1 MITNQFK
8 LLPDNLIINLINFL
22 DLKDILNLEQVD
34 HDFNKVIKKN
44 ENHVWKSIYK
54 NIKFPKIIIYDENYN
69 YKFNN
74 YTFSINFPKKC
85 LKDKLKIAYKSYE
98 DHLNVKLSE

>member
-1 MITNQFK
+1 MTTNQFK

-22 DLKDILNLEQVD
+22 DLRDILNLEQVNNN
-34 HDFNKVIKKN
+34 FGKIIKRN

-54 NIKFPKIIIYDENYN
+54 NIKFPLIVIYNENYN

-74 YTFSINFPKKC
+74 YTFSINFPKKS
-85 LKDKLKIAYKSYE
+85 LKDKLKLAFNSHQEY
-98 DHLNVKLSE
+98 LNKKL

>member
-1 MITNQFK
+1 MTTNQFK
-8 LLPDNLIINLINFL
+8 LLPDNLIINL
-22 DLKDILNLEQVD
+22 KDILNLEQV
-34 HDFNKVIKKN
+34 NNNIGKIIKRN

-54 NIKFPKIIIYDENYN
+54 NIKFPLIVIYNENYN

-74 YTFSINFPKKC
+74 YTFSINFPKKS

-98 DHLNVKLSE
+98 NHLNVKLSE